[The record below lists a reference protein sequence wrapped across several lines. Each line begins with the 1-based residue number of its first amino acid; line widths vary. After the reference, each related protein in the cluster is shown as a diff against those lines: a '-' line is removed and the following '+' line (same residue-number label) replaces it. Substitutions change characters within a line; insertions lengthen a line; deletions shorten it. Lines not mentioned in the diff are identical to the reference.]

1 MRLIRGSNHRFEP
14 GVVPGMKTDMDD
26 MGDER
31 RFAEE
36 YLAGKLHEIDTALE
50 RIDRCSEPE
59 IDLEG
64 RRRLLQL
71 KLQLTA
77 AVESLAPRIPVA

>member
-1 MRLIRGSNHRFEP
+1 
-14 GVVPGMKTDMDD
+14 MDD

-31 RFAEE
+31 TFAED

-50 RIDRCSEPE
+50 RIDRFPEPE

-77 AVESLAPRIPVA
+77 AVESLSPRVPVA

>member
-1 MRLIRGSNHRFEP
+1 MHRF
-14 GVVPGMKTDMDD
+14 GSGTVRGIKTDMDD

-31 RFAEE
+31 TFAEE
-36 YLAGKLHEIDTALE
+36 YLAEKLHEIDTALD
-50 RIDRCSEPE
+50 RIDRCPEPE

-71 KLQLTA
+71 KRQLAA
-77 AVESLAPRIPVA
+77 AVDSLSLRLPVA